1 MYLKLNIFSNVLFLI
16 LFAFASIQSALG
28 LVIPVTIGISNS
40 PTSAVA
46 GANDPP
52 PPTAAGN
59 QKSIFYFN
67 LTQLAG
73 GANFNQSTLRLFL
86 PRAPQSGSSISV
98 YKIRG
103 VWNEQSFVFMPQI
116 DFTPVITV
124 PAEQIAAARVL
135 EIDVTSVIKDWST
148 APTGIEGFLVLGKF
162 GESGPNTVPLNFD
175 GASSFGLSASLVVD
189 EQAGSQS
196 AEADPFNQWPASLR
210 SRLVN
215 PVFSVQPKI
224 LATGSISGI
233 AHASGGISY
242 QWFNNGVPIPNS
254 NSASL
259 SLEGL
264 SSGNYTLR
272 ATNGFTSITS
282 FPVSF
287 DAANYIP
294 NFSLIPA
301 GTFQMGDNLDGN
313 PDSPVHNVYVSQ
325 FFMAQTE
332 LTYGE
337 WRNVKQWADAHGY
350 QFDNAGAGNGDNYP
364 VTNVNWY
371 DAFKWCNA
379 KSEMEGLTPCY
390 YTSGSQT
397 EATVYRIGNVDMTTD
412 MVDWGA
418 NGYRL
423 PTEAEWE
430 KSARGGAVGKRYSLG
445 DAVQPDEANFN
456 RLTGTSISVGS
467 YSPNGYGLCDTTGN
481 VWEMC
486 WDFFDWGFSNNSD
499 PRGASQGDKRIARGG
514 AYNCVGDFLH
524 VSFRGRNAPT
534 ESYNVLGF
542 RLARTSKAL
551 NPRDIT
557 SGLVAYY
564 PFNGNANDTSGNGFG
579 GTVVG
584 AALAN
589 DRFGNSNRCF
599 EFNGSDNYI
608 ETSAQF
614 PSGNTPKSFS
624 FWFNPS
630 MLKRGWMLSGGLD
643 YDGQA
648 FGAFFESANGSLVF
662 HGNGGNADLALGNL
676 TLTDK
681 WSHIAVTYDGLNLR
695 GYINGLLTAQR
706 EVALQTSLS
715 NIKIGCRQNPLGEA
729 LGDAFF
735 KGKLD
740 DVRIYNRALTA
751 KEVAALYNSEAPVQ
765 ITAQPAIYPDGTLLA
780 KAEGGEVSYQWFKNG
795 IPISGGTSA
804 SLPLAAGSLA
814 SGTYTL
820 RASNRQSSV
829 TSGSL
834 QYSATTNP
842 NFHEVVQ
849 VAGTNLAFSR
859 YETTV
864 GQWKRFVAETGWNKS
879 DGWKNPANEGQSDFV
894 QNDSHPV
901 VKVSWLDAKD
911 YCAWLSEKTGK
922 IWRLPTEQE
931 WITLV
936 PITYPWGNNF
946 PPSAADGNFAMN
958 TDGSYD
964 WPRGG
969 TDGFK
974 WTAPVGSFNPNSI
987 GLYDLGGNVW
997 EWIDDSSVN
1006 GDGMLRSIRGSSWN
1020 EAGDSLDGVASAHRV
1035 ALISSFQNNNVGFRV
1050 VCELP
1055 PDITTGLGA
1064 YYPFNGNANDASGNG
1079 YDGIVH
1085 NAKLARDRFGNEDKA
1100 FEFDGI
1106 NDFIDLGNRTVF
1118 NFNSSNF
1125 SISVWVKSSAPK
1137 VGTYFIAK
1145 YSIGAP
1151 NCYGLGTDE
1160 SGNSY
1165 AFGGEIDT
1173 RGHTSLGDNHWHS
1186 VVAIYNI
1193 NSRLDV
1199 YLDGQLETFSDFSG
1213 HSGTMSNSFPLLIGK
1228 ISSGQNFAGWV
1239 DDVRIYN
1246 RALTAKEVAA
1256 LYNSEAPPLP
1266 NPFVGS
1272 SLVNGLSAYYSFDGT
1287 LRNSVK
1293 PEDSAV
1299 LHGGSLVNEVFLNG
1313 EYIEYPTPLTTGTHT
1328 FSTSINVFETGVT
1341 NTDGESY
1348 ISIGSGANNVSL
1360 LRHTN
1365 VGGSSVSGGPGTDMI
1380 LSDFC
1385 SGSIIALASGET
1397 LQGSWVNY
1405 TTTANE
1411 TFIKF
1416 YKNGVLVKS
1425 ANLSPEINYDAL
1437 GQHWFT
1443 GMHSWDSGNQSSQRL
1458 IGRFDDFTVW
1468 SRTLSDSEV
1477 FNSYN
1482 FLKK

>member
-1 MYLKLNIFSNVLFLI
+1 MKPFLRFLVAIIQLQIAVFFGALTSQASDPVTFDRLPDSIKSSFPLTPYGDLNIYGKGFGTVTYKVYGAEFNGLI
-16 LFAFASIQSALG
+16 LSGTYRATIAEGTVTVRSSAFTLSLPPQFVSGSTPSFAVQQNTTPAGYL
-28 LVIPVTIGISNS
+28 
-40 PTSAVA
+40 SAV
-46 GANDPP
+46 
-52 PPTAAGN
+52 
-59 QKSIFYFN
+59 
-67 LTQLAG
+67 
-73 GANFNQSTLRLFL
+73 
-86 PRAPQSGSSISV
+86 
-98 YKIRG
+98 
-103 VWNEQSFVFMPQI
+103 
-116 DFTPVITV
+116 TV
-124 PAEQIAAARVL
+124 
-135 EIDVTSVIKDWST
+135 
-148 APTGIEGFLVLGKF
+148 
-162 GESGPNTVPLNFD
+162 
-175 GASSFGLSASLVVD
+175 
-189 EQAGSQS
+189 AGS
-196 AEADPFNQWPASLR
+196 N
-210 SRLVN
+210 
-215 PVFSVQPKI
+215 I
-224 LATGSISGI
+224 G
-233 AHASGGISY
+233 Y
-242 QWFNNGVPIPNS
+242 QWFRDGVAIAGGTAATIPLS
-254 NSASL
+254 GLVSGTYSL
-259 SLEGL
+259 KTTIGS
-264 SSGNYTLR
+264 T
-272 ATNGFTSITS
+272 TSTTS
-282 FPVSF
+282 FHVF
-287 DAANYIP
+287 DESSYIP
-294 NFSLIPA
+294 DFSLIPA

-313 PDSPVHNVYVSQ
+313 ADAPVHNVYVSQ

-551 NPRDIT
+551 KPRDIS

-751 KEVAALYNSEAPVQ
+751 KDVAALYDSEAPVQ

-780 KAEGGEVSYQWFKNG
+780 KAEGGEVSYQWYKNG

-829 TSGSL
+829 TSGSI

-849 VAGTNLAFSR
+849 VAGTNVAFSR

-879 DGWKNPANEGQSDFV
+879 TSWSEVGYSPTDTQ
-894 QNDSHPV
+894 PV
-901 VKVSWLDAKD
+901 VAISREDANDYCSWL
-911 YCAWLSEKTGK
+911 SSKTGK
-922 IWRLPTEQE
+922 TWRLPSADE
-931 WITLV
+931 WRAADQNFI
-936 PITYPWGNNF
+936 YPWGNYF
-946 PPSAADGNFAMN
+946 PPTATDGNFSFFN
-958 TDGSYD
+958 
-964 WPRGG
+964 
-969 TDGFK
+969 DGF
-974 WTAPVGSFNPNSI
+974 TTSAPVGSFPSNSI
-987 GLYDLGGNVW
+987 GLYDLAGNVW
-997 EWIDDSSVN
+997 EWTSSSN
-1006 GDGMLRSIRGSSWN
+1006 QDGHPIIKGGDFELSAN
-1020 EAGDSLDGVASAHRV
+1020 EQEILYNSYDLWQGGPHGG
-1035 ALISSFQNNNVGFRV
+1035 VGFRV

-1055 PDITTGLGA
+1055 ADITSGMLIH
-1064 YYPFNGNANDASGNG
+1064 YMFNGDISDRSNNGNHLQTVG
-1079 YDGIVH
+1079 AIP
-1085 NAKLARDRFGNEDKA
+1085 ATDRFG
-1100 FEFDGI
+1100 
-1106 NDFIDLGNRTVF
+1106 RP
-1118 NFNSSNF
+1118 NSAYRL
-1125 SISVWVKSSAPK
+1125 SS
-1137 VGTYFIAK
+1137 G
-1145 YSIGAP
+1145 
-1151 NCYGLGTDE
+1151 
-1160 SGNSY
+1160 SY
-1165 AFGGEIDT
+1165 
-1173 RGHTSLGDNHWHS
+1173 L
-1186 VVAIYNI
+1186 YNQ
-1193 NSRLDV
+1193 NL
-1199 YLDGQLETFSDFSG
+1199 
-1213 HSGTMSNSFPLLIGK
+1213 SFPLELNHDYTYSIWVRIISTDKHYPNLFGITRGGDSRPLRMEFGLGPTTDSNSDSGYSEYRAFFQYGWEGGGPYVLSLAPFEFGVWKSIVMTVSKQKMNLFIDGVLQGETEYSGFAPSSNQTILSIG
-1228 ISSGQNFAGWV
+1228 NNYANWTLVDFEC

-1246 RALTAKEVAA
+1246 RALTAKDIAE
-1256 LYNSEAPPLP
+1256 LYNSE
-1266 NPFVGS
+1266 
-1272 SLVNGLSAYYSFDGT
+1272 
-1287 LRNSVK
+1287 K
-1293 PEDSAV
+1293 
-1299 LHGGSLVNEVFLNG
+1299 
-1313 EYIEYPTPLTTGTHT
+1313 
-1328 FSTSINVFETGVT
+1328 
-1341 NTDGESY
+1341 
-1348 ISIGSGANNVSL
+1348 
-1360 LRHTN
+1360 
-1365 VGGSSVSGGPGTDMI
+1365 
-1380 LSDFC
+1380 
-1385 SGSIIALASGET
+1385 
-1397 LQGSWVNY
+1397 
-1405 TTTANE
+1405 
-1411 TFIKF
+1411 
-1416 YKNGVLVKS
+1416 
-1425 ANLSPEINYDAL
+1425 
-1437 GQHWFT
+1437 
-1443 GMHSWDSGNQSSQRL
+1443 
-1458 IGRFDDFTVW
+1458 
-1468 SRTLSDSEV
+1468 
-1477 FNSYN
+1477 
-1482 FLKK
+1482 